1 MDQGNWLAEQFEQH
15 RARLRAVA
23 YRMLGSPGEADDAV
37 QEAWLRFSRADTSAV
52 QNLGS
57 WLTTL
62 VSRVCLNILQTRRS
76 RPESPLAEE
85 VPEPAAAPSGAD
97 PEFEAILADSVGLAL
112 VVVLD
117 TLTPAERVAFVLHDM
132 FVVPFEEIAPIIG
145 RSTQAARQLA
155 SRARRRVRG
164 QQADRDGDRRRRS
177 KLVDAFLAAARQGDF
192 AALLAVLDP
201 DVVLTADEAA
211 VRMASARQAHG
222 APRIGEKIRGR
233 EAVAEVFAGRAAA
246 AQAALIDGNPG
257 AVWAAEGRARAA
269 FVMRCSEGSIAEIV
283 IVADPGRLRA
293 LKIVL

>member
-1 MDQGNWLAEQFEQH
+1 MDQGNWLAEQFEEH

-62 VSRVCLNILQTRRS
+62 VSRVCLNALQTRRS

-145 RSTQAARQLA
+145 RSTPAARQLA

-177 KLVDAFLAAARQGDF
+177 SWSTRSLPQPARATSPRCLPCWTPTWCSPPTRRRCGWPP
-192 AALLAVLDP
+192 LGRH
-201 DVVLTADEAA
+201 TA
-211 VRMASARQAHG
+211 RRGSARRSG
-222 APRIGEKIRGR
+222 AGKRLPKYSPDERQQHRQRLSTAIRERCGRPR
-233 EAVAEVFAGRAAA
+233 
-246 AQAALIDGNPG
+246 
-257 AVWAAEGRARAA
+257 
-269 FVMRCSEGSIAEIV
+269 VM
-283 IVADPGRLRA
+283 PGRRSS
-293 LKIVL
+293 